1 MRYNIG
7 MNRIRRDAIMNKIAE
22 QSKYK
27 PRIIDKTVAKYLST
41 FGAVCIEGPKWCGK
55 TWTSSHHSNSEFL
68 IGDPANNF
76 QNRKLAEMSPSLVLE
91 GETPRLLDEWQEVPP
106 IWDAVRYTVDRRAEK
121 GQFILTGSS
130 TPKRKGVLHSGA
142 GRIGKLRM
150 RTMSLYESGESSG
163 AVSLEDLCNGKLTPA
178 LTGEVD
184 LRDLANYTVRGG
196 WPGNLNVAQEDA
208 SLLPQSYLDAI
219 LDDDS
224 QRIDDKKYD
233 VAKMRLLLHSLARNE
248 STTATKKKLLN
259 DIREF
264 DDETIDADTVTTY
277 LDVFDRLFLLDNQP
291 PFSANIRSSV
301 RVKQAEKRHFCDP
314 ALACALLKATPDRL
328 IGDLETFGFL
338 FEALVERDLKIY
350 AESFGANLFH
360 YQDYNNK
367 EIDAVIELEDGRWCA
382 FEIKLGANQID
393 KAATE
398 LVALRNS
405 IGQEGGIAPAVLCV
419 ICGLSN
425 AAYVRPDGVFVVPI
439 TALKN

>member
-1 MRYNIG
+1 
-7 MNRIRRDAIMNKIAE
+7 MNKIAE

-291 PFSANIRSSV
+291 PFSTNIRSSV

-405 IGQEGGIAPAVLCV
+405 IEQEGGIAPSVLCV

-425 AAYVRPDGVFVVPI
+425 AAYIRPDGVFVVPI

>member
-1 MRYNIG
+1 MKKVA
-7 MNRIRRDAIMNKIAE
+7 DK
-22 QSKYK
+22 SKYK
-27 PRIIDKTVAKYLST
+27 PRIIDDMVRKYLDT

-55 TWTSSHHSNSEFL
+55 TWTSSYHSNSEFL
-68 IGDPANNF
+68 IGNPANSF
-76 QNRKLAEMSPSLVLE
+76 QNRLLAEMSPSVVLE

-106 IWDAVRYTVDRRAEK
+106 IWDAVRYTVDERAKK

-150 RTMSLYESGESSG
+150 RTMSLYESGDSSG
-163 AVSLEDLCNGKLTPA
+163 VVSLRELCMGKLTPSM
-178 LTGEVD
+178 TGEVS
-184 LRDLANYTVRGG
+184 LRDLAGYIVRGG
-196 WPGNLNVAQEDA
+196 WPGNLNIPIENA

-219 LDDDS
+219 LDDDAH
-224 QRIDDKKYD
+224 RLDDKKYD
-233 VAKMRLLLHSLARNE
+233 VSKMKLLLRALARNE
-248 STTATKKKLLN
+248 STTATKKKLLS
-259 DIREF
+259 DIKEV
-264 DDETIDADTVTTY
+264 DEEIIDSDTVATY
-277 LDVFDRLFLLDNQP
+277 LDVFNRLFLLDNQL
-291 PFSANIRSSV
+291 PFAANLRSSV
-301 RVKQAEKRHFCDP
+301 RIKQAEKHHFCDP

-360 YQDYNNK
+360 YQDYNNN
-367 EIDAVIELEDGRWCA
+367 EIDAVVELEDGTWCA

-393 KAATE
+393 KAAKS
-398 LVALRNS
+398 LVNLKNN
-405 IGQEGGIAPAVLCV
+405 ILKNGGVAPEILCV

-425 AAYVRPDGVFVVPI
+425 AAYQRPDGVFVVPV

>member
-1 MRYNIG
+1 
-7 MNRIRRDAIMNKIAE
+7 MNKIAE

-196 WPGNLNVAQEDA
+196 WPGNLNIAQEDA

-264 DDETIDADTVTTY
+264 EDETIDADTVTTY

-291 PFSANIRSSV
+291 PFSTNIRSSV

-393 KAATE
+393 KAAAE

-405 IGQEGGIAPAVLCV
+405 IEQEGGISPSVLCV

>member
-1 MRYNIG
+1 MK
-7 MNRIRRDAIMNKIAE
+7 KIAE
-22 QSKYK
+22 PSKYK
-27 PRIIDKTVAKYLST
+27 PRVIDSAVCRYLST

-55 TWTSSHHSNSEFL
+55 TWTSSFHSKSEFL

-76 QNRKLAEMSPSLVLE
+76 QNRALAEISPSIVLE
-91 GETPRLLDEWQEVPP
+91 GETPRLLDEWQEVPS
-106 IWDAVRYTVDRRAEK
+106 IWDAVRYTVDGRAEK

-142 GRIGKLRM
+142 GRIGRLRM

-163 AVSLEDLCNGKLTPA
+163 TVSLEELCNGKITPA
-178 LTGEVD
+178 MTGEVS
-184 LRDLANYTVRGG
+184 LRDLAYYTVRGG
-196 WPGNLNVAQEDA
+196 WPGNLNVAPENA

-224 QRIDDKKYD
+224 QRIDGKKYD
-233 VAKMRLLLHSLARNE
+233 VAKMRLLLRSLARNE

-264 DDETIDADTVTTY
+264 DDEAIDMDTIATY
-277 LDVFDRLFLLDNQP
+277 LDVFNRLFLLDNQL

-314 ALACALLKATPDRL
+314 ALACALLKATPDKL

-350 AESFGANLFH
+350 AESFGANLYH

-367 EIDAVIELEDGRWCA
+367 EIDAVVELKDGKWCA

-398 LVALRNS
+398 LVALRND
-405 IGQEGGIAPAVLCV
+405 IEKNGGVAPSVLCV

>member
-7 MNRIRRDAIMNKIAE
+7 VNRIRRDAIMNKIAE

-27 PRIIDKTVAKYLST
+27 PRIIDKTVAKYLSA

-291 PFSANIRSSV
+291 PFSTNIRSSV

-405 IGQEGGIAPAVLCV
+405 IEQEGGIAPAILCV

-425 AAYVRPDGVFVVPI
+425 AAYVRPDGIFVVPI

>member
-7 MNRIRRDAIMNKIAE
+7 VNRIRRDAIMNKIAE

-291 PFSANIRSSV
+291 PFSTNIRSSV
-301 RVKQAEKRHFCDP
+301 RAKQAEKRHFCDP

-393 KAATE
+393 RAAAE

-405 IGQEGGIAPAVLCV
+405 IEQEGGISPSVLCV
-419 ICGLSN
+419 ICGLSD

>member
-1 MRYNIG
+1 MK
-7 MNRIRRDAIMNKIAE
+7 KIAE
-22 QSKYK
+22 PSKYK
-27 PRIIDKTVAKYLST
+27 PRVIDSAVCRYLST

-55 TWTSSHHSNSEFL
+55 TWTSSFHSKSEFL

-76 QNRKLAEMSPSLVLE
+76 QNRALAEISPSIVLE
-91 GETPRLLDEWQEVPP
+91 GETPRLLDEWQEVPS
-106 IWDAVRYTVDRRAEK
+106 IWDAVRYTVDGRAEK

-142 GRIGKLRM
+142 GRIGRLRM

-163 AVSLEDLCNGKLTPA
+163 TVSLEELCNGKITPA
-178 LTGEVD
+178 MTGEVS
-184 LRDLANYTVRGG
+184 LRDLAYYTVRGG
-196 WPGNLNVAQEDA
+196 WPGNLNVAPENA

-233 VAKMRLLLHSLARNE
+233 VTKMRLLLRSLARNE
-248 STTATKKKLLN
+248 STTAAKKKLLN

-264 DDETIDADTVTTY
+264 DDEAIDMDTIATY
-277 LDVFDRLFLLDNQP
+277 LDVFDRLFLLDNQL

-314 ALACALLKATPDRL
+314 ALACALLKATPDKL

-350 AESFGANLFH
+350 AESFGANLYH

-367 EIDAVIELEDGRWCA
+367 EIDAVVELKDGKWCA

-398 LVALRNS
+398 LVALRND
-405 IGQEGGIAPAVLCV
+405 IEKNGGVAPSVLCV

-425 AAYVRPDGVFVVPI
+425 AAYVRPDGVVPI

>member
-1 MRYNIG
+1 
-7 MNRIRRDAIMNKIAE
+7 MNKIAE

-382 FEIKLGANQID
+382 FEIKLDANQID

-405 IGQEGGIAPAVLCV
+405 IEQEGGISPSVLCV